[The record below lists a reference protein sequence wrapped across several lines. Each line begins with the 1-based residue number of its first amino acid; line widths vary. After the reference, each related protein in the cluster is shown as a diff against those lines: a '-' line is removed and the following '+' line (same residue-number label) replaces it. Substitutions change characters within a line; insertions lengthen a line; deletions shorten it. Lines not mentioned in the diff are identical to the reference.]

1 MIENNDI
8 ILFSNDWGGDP
19 LSKHQIAVRL
29 AAKNRV
35 LWVNSMGNRNP
46 TVSAHDLR
54 RVVKKVWQFLRGCRP
69 VANNIFRFCPLVLP
83 FHGNRAARWI
93 NRRLLAWGLRH
104 ACRKLSFRDPITL
117 TFVPNSV
124 DVVGTLG
131 ERLVIYYC
139 VDEYSQFTG
148 ADRAAVLD
156 LERRLME
163 KADLVVVSASRLYES
178 KRGANANTILITHG
192 VDVDHFRAACLESMA
207 IPEDVAML
215 PGPVIGF
222 YGLIEDWVDLEA
234 IRHMAAARPEW
245 SFLMIGEVKSD
256 TSAARK
262 QPNVHFLGRRPYQSL
277 PGYCKK
283 FDIAVLPF
291 VVNELTLASNPLKLR
306 EYLAAG
312 LPVVATPLPE
322 VEKLGELVRMA
333 TTPKEFLEQCD
344 ALLAAGRRGPEI
356 AVSRQM
362 DGESWDG
369 KVELLSEHI
378 AGLVGP
384 AFQAAAAFPGDR
396 CRAEARLQAES
407 LAPRD

>member
-1 MIENNDI
+1 MIENTDI

-19 LSKHQIAVRL
+19 LSKHQIAIRL
-29 AAKNRV
+29 ATKNRI

-46 TVSAHDLR
+46 TVSTHDLR
-54 RVVKKVWQFLRGCRP
+54 RAIKKVWQFARGCRP

-93 NRRLLAWGLRH
+93 NRRLLAWGLRR
-104 ACRKLSFRDPITL
+104 ACRKLGFQEPITL

-124 DVVGTLG
+124 DVAGTLG
-131 ERLVIYYC
+131 ERLVVYYC

-148 ADRAAVLD
+148 ADRAAVLE

-163 KADLVVVSASRLYES
+163 KANLVVVSASRLYDS
-178 KRGANANTILITHG
+178 KRASNPNTVLITHG
-192 VDVDHFRAACLESMA
+192 VDVDHFRAACLETTTVPA
-207 IPEDVAML
+207 DVATL

-245 SFLMIGEVKSD
+245 SFLMIGEVKTD
-256 TSAARK
+256 TSAVRK
-262 QPNVHFLGRRPYQSL
+262 LPNVHFLGRRPYQSL

-291 VVNELTLASNPLKLR
+291 VVNQLTLASNPLKLR

-322 VEKLGELVRMA
+322 VQKLGDLVHTA
-333 TTPKEFLEQCD
+333 TTPEEFLQQCE
-344 ALLAAGRRGPEI
+344 ALLANDRRGPDLR
-356 AVSRQM
+356 VSRRM
-362 DGESWDG
+362 DAESWDS
-369 KVELLSEHI
+369 KVELLSDHI
-378 AGLVGP
+378 ANLRVRPEVGQALSPARSFSATSDSLVS
-384 AFQAAAAFPGDR
+384 R
-396 CRAEARLQAES
+396 E
-407 LAPRD
+407 